1 MGGWSDG
8 TLVMKNL
15 AIESGCGLQG
25 FNAVIQCPG
34 NSSTLVAV
42 DSNTL
47 EILDWEEIDQ
57 LIGGRV
63 TATQYNG
70 TNYVYLPGTTD
81 MYRYVWDGQNLTPDE
96 SWGPVPYLLP
106 NQTAASACG
115 IMHDWVICQTNGGSP
130 TNVPVSVFAI
140 SQANSSK
147 ITRIQP
153 IPLEPGQ
160 ISYIPSIPS
169 FDPTNN
175 RIYNMDPGPGKVAAV
190 DLDPKTGNMTLAWS
204 VDQRTPEWTILIGPA
219 DQRVLVGTN
228 IKTNITNPLDYDAG
242 PIGANYKEQMIWR
255 EADTGKLLAASDYFN
270 PMIPLFQM
278 WPGYGGLIY
287 EGLNDGHIMTL
298 KVLPATNATST
309 ANMTSTTTTTTAAG
323 QNSTSGTG

>member
-175 RIYNMDPGPGKVAAV
+175 RIYNMDPGPGKVAAAV
-190 DLDPKTGNMTLAWS
+190 DDSAFPELTL
-204 VDQRTPEWTILIGPA
+204 
-219 DQRVLVGTN
+219 
-228 IKTNITNPLDYDAG
+228 PLEMSAV
-242 PIGANYKEQMIWR
+242 PLM
-255 EADTGKLLAASDYFN
+255 LLRSRHVF
-270 PMIPLFQM
+270 
-278 WPGYGGLIY
+278 
-287 EGLNDGHIMTL
+287 
-298 KVLPATNATST
+298 
-309 ANMTSTTTTTTAAG
+309 
-323 QNSTSGTG
+323 